1 MQFKES
7 SPNFVMHRSVVNR
20 LLLPC
25 LLLGMVAVP
34 CQAIAQSQ
42 SNSAQPPQG
51 VATHPA
57 VVQSS
62 PPWTSLGKAQQTAL
76 APLEHSWA
84 GLSEGQ
90 KRKWIAVAAN
100 YSNLQQPEQEKLHSR
115 MAEWAALSPADRE
128 VARLNFAQSKAI
140 AKPGKAADWE
150 AYQALSPD
158 ERKKLAEGAKSKP
171 VGAAVAIKPIAPE
184 KLAAVPVTRRT
195 PAAEREAAV
204 SQMPLN
210 RNTLLPQRPLPAT
223 AAAVTPPQ
231 SQTKP

>member
-7 SPNFVMHRSVVNR
+7 SLNFVIRRSVVNR

-25 LLLGMVAVP
+25 LLLGIAAVP
-34 CQAIAQSQ
+34 YQAIAQSQ
-42 SNSAQPPQG
+42 PVSTQPSQG
-51 VATHPA
+51 VPPPPA
-57 VVQSS
+57 VTQSS
-62 PPWTSLGKAQQTAL
+62 PPWSSLGKAQQTAL

-90 KRKWIAVAAN
+90 KRKWIAIAAS

-140 AKPGKAADWE
+140 AKPGRAADWE

-184 KLAAVPVTRRT
+184 KLATVPVTRRT
-195 PAAEREAAV
+195 PAAERKAAV

-210 RNTLLPQRPLPAT
+210 RNTLLPQRPPPAG
-223 AAAVTPPQ
+223 AAAVTSPK